1 MNETSAAHQNTSKMP
16 LDHQERDFDLYL
28 PAIVSG
34 LNAKGKDFVERTEIT
49 TISSSQANFSL
60 KSKVTVGT
68 KLNAVLEIPK
78 TFILEKN
85 LKLRISGNVTFARE
99 DSGDIQKQLI
109 CIKLDRGFKIYP
121 EKN

>member
-1 MNETSAAHQNTSKMP
+1 MREENIVYQNTGKAA
-16 LDHQERDFDLYL
+16 LDRHERDFDLYL

-34 LNAKGKDFVERTEIT
+34 FNAKGKDFAERTEIT
-49 TISSSQANFSL
+49 TISSAQANFSL

-68 KLNAVLEIPK
+68 KLNAILEIPK
-78 TFILEKN
+78 TPILEKN

-99 DSGDIQKQLI
+99 DSTDMEKQLI
-109 CIKLDRGFKIYP
+109 CIKLDRGFKIYS